1 MKTILKLKFTVVCK
15 IADHIEPKNV
25 LFMQKQ
31 LLHNMDIKVSNSIFK
46 IPWYNN
52 GTQK

>member
-31 LLHNMDIKVSNSIFK
+31 LLHNKDIKVSIFK
-46 IPWYNN
+46 LPWYDN